1 MLPQVVTYL
10 PGLRPLS
17 TMELYTDTYYI
28 QRIQAGD
35 VACFACLL
43 DKYSRPIHSLIL
55 KVVRSQEEAEELA
68 QDTFMKVFKNL
79 ASFKGD
85 CSFSTWIYRIAYNT
99 AISSVRKKRYEF
111 LPIEETTL
119 ENVSE
124 EEVTNL
130 FGQTESTEQV
140 QRLEVALEQL
150 LPDERALILLFYW
163 KEKTIEELVSITGL
177 TASNIKVKLHRI
189 RKKLFA
195 AIVAS
200 LIMISLAIVSFV
212 YMEIPKIAVPTISTS
227 ALAFYLY
234 IGAITLIL
242 LLADYKLRNLFHK
255 KG

>member
-111 LPIEETTL
+111 LAIEETTL

-124 EEVTNL
+124 EEITNL

-163 KEKTIEELVSITGL
+163 KEKNNRRTGL
-177 TASNIKVKLHRI
+177 YHRLD
-189 RKKLFA
+189 RLE
-195 AIVAS
+195 
-200 LIMISLAIVSFV
+200 
-212 YMEIPKIAVPTISTS
+212 Y
-227 ALAFYLY
+227 
-234 IGAITLIL
+234 
-242 LLADYKLRNLFHK
+242 
-255 KG
+255 

>member
-85 CSFSTWIYRIAYNT
+85 CSFST
-99 AISSVRKKRYEF
+99 
-111 LPIEETTL
+111 
-119 ENVSE
+119 
-124 EEVTNL
+124 EVTNL

-189 RKKLFA
+189 RKKLF
-195 AIVAS
+195 V
-200 LIMISLAIVSFV
+200 
-212 YMEIPKIAVPTISTS
+212 
-227 ALAFYLY
+227 
-234 IGAITLIL
+234 L
-242 LLADYKLRNLFHK
+242 LNEMDHE
-255 KG
+255 

>member
-1 MLPQVVTYL
+1 MQ
-10 PGLRPLS
+10 
-17 TMELYTDTYYI
+17 
-28 QRIQAGD
+28 Q
-35 VACFACLL
+35 
-43 DKYSRPIHSLIL
+43 
-55 KVVRSQEEAEELA
+55 QEELELIRRIVNGETDLYAILARRYGRVVYTLVSRIVGCAEDAEELA
-68 QDTFMKVFKNL
+68 QDVFLKAFRNL
-79 ASFKGD
+79 HRFNGRSSFP
-85 CSFSTWIYRIAYNT
+85 TWLFRIAYNT

-189 RKKLFA
+189 RKKLF
-195 AIVAS
+195 V
-200 LIMISLAIVSFV
+200 
-212 YMEIPKIAVPTISTS
+212 
-227 ALAFYLY
+227 
-234 IGAITLIL
+234 L
-242 LLADYKLRNLFHK
+242 LNEMDHE
-255 KG
+255 

>member
-1 MLPQVVTYL
+1 MGIDKEKEFV
-10 PGLRPLS
+10 
-17 TMELYTDTYYI
+17 ELIESNKGIIYK
-28 QRIQAGD
+28 
-35 VACFACLL
+35 VCLL
-43 DKYSRPIHSLIL
+43 YSDDSESHNDLFQEVVVNLWRAYPRFRGEC
-55 KVVRSQEEAEELA
+55 KVQ
-68 QDTFMKVFKNL
+68 
-79 ASFKGD
+79 
-85 CSFSTWIYRIAYNT
+85 TWIYRIAYNT

-189 RKKLFA
+189 RKKLF
-195 AIVAS
+195 V
-200 LIMISLAIVSFV
+200 
-212 YMEIPKIAVPTISTS
+212 
-227 ALAFYLY
+227 
-234 IGAITLIL
+234 L
-242 LLADYKLRNLFHK
+242 L
-255 KG
+255 KGMDHE

>member
-79 ASFKGD
+79 ASFKGG

-111 LPIEETTL
+111 LA
-119 ENVSE
+119 
-124 EEVTNL
+124 

-189 RKKLFA
+189 RKKLF
-195 AIVAS
+195 V
-200 LIMISLAIVSFV
+200 
-212 YMEIPKIAVPTISTS
+212 
-227 ALAFYLY
+227 
-234 IGAITLIL
+234 L
-242 LLADYKLRNLFHK
+242 LNGMDHE
-255 KG
+255 